1 MSLQLPADSLYEI
14 IEYLAGDKSSL
25 RSCLLVDRF
34 CCKVAVRFL
43 WREVWD
49 AKFNLSDGYQAHVP
63 LSILSTLNA
72 CFSNESKN
80 LLHEYGIFIP
90 TPTSK
95 LPLFN
100 YISFI
105 QTLPLHKIELV
116 VLEVLYHLL
125 NINTPRNRNLVL
137 HEMLRAFMNQG
148 CSVKML
154 NYS

>member
-1 MSLQLPADSLYEI
+1 M
-14 IEYLAGDKSSL
+14 
-25 RSCLLVDRF
+25 
-34 CCKVAVRFL
+34 
-43 WREVWD
+43 VWGAEFD
-49 AKFNLSDGYQAHVP
+49 LSERYRTHVP

-72 CFSNESKN
+72 CFPDESKN

-105 QTLPLHKIELV
+105 QTLPLHKIESV
-116 VLEVLYHLL
+116 VGEVLYHLL

-148 CSVKML
+148 C
-154 NYS
+154 